1 MAETTRSETFLEA
14 LKGIQDAL
22 AAFQGIALELFIT
35 LAGVGVL
42 TMAVLQLL
50 KELLPVRRWYQQ
62 YQFRK
67 WLGERIRKVRLS
79 QSKHYEPEGLRI
91 RDQAYEDI
99 LKLSMSGDE
108 KALFEL
114 PPGQLVGQMG
124 IASQLVL
131 DHPEQYESA
140 FTALTVMAEKDD
152 IGVLQNG
159 LIVLPEDKMRYTDA
173 RNRVAA
179 QIQRSLDQIQIII
192 TRKWKRAMHWVS
204 VLVSGI
210 ILYATVKIFNPSV
223 IDDANEGMIWIAITI
238 VGAFIAPV
246 AHDMVSTLKKF
257 RVRS

>member
-131 DHPEQYESA
+131 DHPEQYENIVEAINGIAPYLVSNITARGINADAKFPNSGVIDA
-140 FTALTVMAEKDD
+140 FTHERTLNF
-152 IGVLQNG
+152 L
-159 LIVLPEDKMRYTDA
+159 
-173 RNRVAA
+173 RVETMSWATGA
-179 QIQRSLDQIQIII
+179 IKAPTMVIAIQIIPSLASSM
-192 TRKWKRAMHWVS
+192 TLGLK
-204 VLVSGI
+204 
-210 ILYATVKIFNPSV
+210 ILTVAYS
-223 IDDANEGMIWIAITI
+223 MIPLT
-238 VGAFIAPV
+238 
-246 AHDMVSTLKKF
+246 STETQCMARFHF
-257 RVRS
+257 RVIMI